1 MITVLTGALVLLST
15 IYLLSAAFLAV
26 QGGAA
31 LFAHRRA
38 RPAFGD
44 RSPRLAI
51 VIPAHNESLMIQKTI
66 NSVRSHLPPGG
77 RLLVV
82 ADNCTDSTAEMA
94 LAAGAE
100 VTVRRDADRKGKGY
114 ALDHGLRLLAADPPD
129 VVIFIDAD
137 CEVESATV
145 EVLAKSCFATQRPVQ
160 ARYIMQPSTEIGLFD
175 RIAQFAWRVRSF
187 VRPSGAANLGW
198 PCQLMGTGMALPWP
212 AAAGVHLASGH
223 LAEDQKLGADL
234 ALAGKPPLFCPDV
247 QVTSRSP
254 VTKEA
259 KRTQRTRWEHG
270 HLALIAEYFPR
281 LIACA
286 FRNRN
291 FLLLA
296 FALDLCIPPMSL
308 LLISLVLVQS
318 LNLCWLLLADAFV
331 PLLVSSLALL
341 LLVASLALAWWQFG
355 RDVISLRDM
364 LLAPAYCIA
373 RLPSLLLYF
382 VHRQVDWIR
391 TDRV

>member
-1 MITVLTGALVLLST
+1 MIIVLTGALLLLST
-15 IYLLSAAFLAV
+15 MYFLSAAFLAV

-31 LFAHRRA
+31 LFPRRRE
-38 RPAFGD
+38 RPVLPD
-44 RSPRLAI
+44 RCPRLAV
-51 VIPAHNESLMIQKTI
+51 VIPAHNESLVIRKTI
-66 NSVRSHLPPGG
+66 DSIRSHFPSGG

-82 ADNCTDSTAEMA
+82 ADNCTDGTAETA

-114 ALDHGLRLLAADPPD
+114 ALDHGVRLLEADPPD

-137 CEVESATV
+137 CEVEPATV

-160 ARYIMQPSTEIGLFD
+160 ARYIMQPSTQIDLFD
-175 RIAQFAWRVRSF
+175 RISQFAWRVRTF
-187 VRPSGAANLGW
+187 VRPFGAANLGW
-198 PCQLMGTGMALPWP
+198 PCQLMGTGMALPWR
-212 AAAGVHLASGH
+212 AVVGVDLASRH

-234 ALAGKPPLFCPDV
+234 ALAGKLPLFCPDV
-247 QVTSRSP
+247 HVTSRSP
-254 VTKEA
+254 VAQEA
-259 KRTQRTRWEHG
+259 KRTQRMRWEHG
-270 HLALIAEYFPR
+270 HLALIPDYFPR
-281 LIACA
+281 LIASA
-286 FRNRN
+286 LRNRN

-318 LNLCWLLLADAFV
+318 LNLCWLLLADAILPF
-331 PLLVSSLALL
+331 LVSSLALL

-364 LLAPAYCIA
+364 LFAPAYCIA